1 MKKYKKIGYIT
12 LMIIIAVFS
21 VTVYA
26 TVSKDNEKTE
36 KDKKIS
42 EMEFLEDKLINVF
55 NQLNNIDTRN
65 YNVSVNN
72 ITKQSKNQD
81 ESNNNSGEQ
90 QDGEGNSTSSNSTT
104 ESNSSDSSDSS
115 KQEKEF
121 NLKNNGVL
129 TNNEQIDWE
138 NIKKQIET
146 VYSSIPTITLDLYQS
161 NINQE
166 DILNFNKEFDDLTVA
181 IKQENKRDSLMELSK
196 LYDYMPKFAQNIF
209 DDEITKTLIETKN
222 NILKAY
228 SKLDLKNWQE
238 ISNDIKQ
245 ASSTFSKL
253 LTSTNMDQNKQYA
266 ISKIYVMI
274 NELQNAVQIED
285 ETVFLIKYKNILEE
299 MNSIK

>member
-42 EMEFLEDKLINVF
+42 EMKFLEDKLINIF
-55 NQLNNIDTRN
+55 NQLNNIETRN

-81 ESNNNSGEQ
+81 ESNKDSGEG
-90 QDGEGNSTSSNSTT
+90 QDDEKSSDSSNSVST
-104 ESNSSDSSDSS
+104 SDSSSSSDSS

-121 NLKNNGVL
+121 NLKNNGIL
-129 TNNEQIDWE
+129 TNNEQINWD
-138 NIKKQIET
+138 NIKKQVEII
-146 VYSSIPTITLDLYQS
+146 YSSIPTITLDLYQS

-181 IKQENKRDSLMELSK
+181 IKQENKQNSLTELSK

-209 DDEITKTLIETKN
+209 EDEITKTLIETKN
-222 NILKAY
+222 SILKAY
-228 SKLDLKNWQE
+228 AKLDLKNWQE

-253 LTSTNMDQNKQYA
+253 LTNTSIDQNRQYV

-274 NELQNAVQIED
+274 NELQNAVQLED